1 MPKLR
6 HRVSSRLH
14 TPGYVVAEIDE
25 QIRIIRGERVILD
38 SDLARLYGVAT
49 RVLKQG
55 VRRNPEKFPKDFVLE
70 FSPAE
75 ASRMQPTTPTKD
87 AESRSQSVILKRGE
101 NAKYRPFAFTEH
113 GAIMAANIL
122 NSPQVAPAPSAKPKP
137 VAMQLKGEKLKG

>member
-6 HRVSSRLH
+6 HRASSRLQA
-14 TPGYVVAEIDE
+14 PGYVVAEIDE

-70 FSPAE
+70 LSPAE
-75 ASRMQPTTPTKD
+75 TSRLQLVLLTNH
-87 AESRSQSVILKRGE
+87 AESKSQTVILKRGE
-101 NAKYRPFAFTEH
+101 NAKYLSNRARAPFHSTNRSHA
-113 GAIMAANIL
+113 
-122 NSPQVAPAPSAKPKP
+122 
-137 VAMQLKGEKLKG
+137 